1 MASMYVHQ
9 TRLGLACEP
18 SAVRYAREHA
28 MDISMRWELPRDV
41 VSDAA
46 LIVDELVANAVRH
59 TGGAAE
65 PFDPA
70 HGQPK
75 VGWCSLTMWI
85 SSHQLAIAVY
95 DESRNPP
102 LLRPPS
108 DDSEDGR
115 GLHLVAG
122 LTEGRWGFQL
132 AVDRPGKLV
141 WAKLQ
146 LPADA
151 SALGRAS
158 NGPSGG
164 GHLQPLLREP
174 ARPGWRAVA
183 SA

>member
-9 TRLGLACEP
+9 TRLDLACEP
-18 SAVRYAREHA
+18 SAVGFAREHA
-28 MDISMRWELPRDV
+28 KDISTRWELPRDV
-41 VSDAA
+41 ASDAA

-59 TGGAAE
+59 TGSAAE

-85 SSHQLAIAVY
+85 SAYQLVIAVY

-102 LLRPPS
+102 SPRPAS
-108 DDSEDGR
+108 DDAEDGR

-122 LTEGRWGFQL
+122 LSEGRWGFQF

-141 WAKLQ
+141 WATLQ
-146 LPADA
+146 LPADD
-151 SALGRAS
+151 SALGGATDEQ
-158 NGPSGG
+158 SGG
-164 GHLQPLLREP
+164 NHFRPSRREP
-174 ARPGWRAVA
+174 TRPEWRAVA